1 MKRSTAY
8 LSHMKNKTKKSAS
21 ETKPIFSFDVRLG
34 DANQCKALLRA
45 EVLTAKKNGWGR
57 SFLNYKL
64 NYYSAARSMLLLYS
78 MSCSG
83 DTPKR
88 I

>member
-1 MKRSTAY
+1 MKIKMKR
-8 LSHMKNKTKKSAS
+8 KSAS
-21 ETKPIFSFDVRLG
+21 FTKPIFSFGVRLG
-34 DANQCKALLRA
+34 DAKQCKALLRA
-45 EVLTAKKNGWGR
+45 EVLTAKKER
-57 SFLNYKL
+57 PQPFFFLNYKL